1 MVSALDPT
9 TLRRIAEATGGEYV
23 DAHDRLDALIELYE
37 SRVLPMARKTF
48 EAEERRARDNR
59 YQWPLLAAFL
69 IWIVELCL
77 GDRKR

>member
-1 MVSALDPT
+1 
-9 TLRRIAEATGGEYV
+9 
-23 DAHDRLDALIELYE
+23 
-37 SRVLPMARKTF
+37 MARKTF

-59 YQWPLLAAFL
+59 FQWPLLAAFL